1 MKNKKV
7 EKKNNSIAIN
17 ARTLKLLYKKYP
29 QMIVST
35 IINSIWTALTPY
47 VGIYLSALIIEE
59 LAGAR
64 NIDRLKILVL
74 ITVVSLAVIAMI
86 TALIKKWNETQTSN
100 LYFKFENFY
109 TEKLFKMDF
118 VSLDDIKTHEL
129 LSTVRQN
136 QNGGGWGLYRAFEN
150 YKALFSS
157 VFTLLGG
164 LALTITLFSTKVPET
179 SIDFIFLNHAL
190 FIFGVI
196 VLMILVTL

>member
-1 MKNKKV
+1 MKNNKV

-17 ARTLKLLYKKYP
+17 VRTLKLLYKKYP

-35 IINSIWTALTPY
+35 ILNSIWTALTPY

-64 NIDRLKILVL
+64 NVDRLKILVL
-74 ITVVSLAVIAMI
+74 ITVVSLAVIALI
-86 TALIKKWNETQTSN
+86 SALIKKWNETQTSN

-129 LSTVRQN
+129 LSTF
-136 QNGGGWGLYRAFEN
+136 LAP
-150 YKALFSS
+150 ASS
-157 VFTLLGG
+157 
-164 LALTITLFSTKVPET
+164 
-179 SIDFIFLNHAL
+179 SIISADK
-190 FIFGVI
+190 
-196 VLMILVTL
+196 